1 MRRLTLPLVILV
13 CVAIAALLAWL
24 ALNSAS
30 FGDRRPRDDMPA
42 TRAEGTVTRTLPPF
56 KRLEVAGAAEV
67 TLVQGTAEG
76 IAITS
81 PARRGGQVRAEVRG
95 DTLYIDSGN
104 SSRWWDLFLGG
115 GGARSG
121 QVVVTFKDLEAIA
134 AAGAVKLASAE
145 IKVPELKIAGAGGTS
160 LKIDNLQ
167 CGQLKLSG
175 AGGLKAE
182 LAGRVTEQTITIAG
196 AGEYRGGKLV
206 SQNATVTVAGA
217 GQVVIN
223 AEKTLNA
230 TISGAG
236 SVDYI
241 GDPKVTER
249 VSGVGR
255 VRRRD
260 SAESGYQRFA
270 AAEH

>member
-1 MRRLTLPLVILV
+1 MRRLTLPLVILA

-30 FGDRRPRDDMPA
+30 FGDRRPRDDAPT
-42 TRAEGTVTRTLPPF
+42 TRAEAAVTHELPPF
-56 KRLEVAGAAEV
+56 KRMEVAGAAEV
-67 TLVQGTAEG
+67 TLVQGTAES
-76 IAITS
+76 IAITP
-81 PARRGGQVRAEVRG
+81 PARRTSRIRAEVRG
-95 DTLYIDSGN
+95 DTLYIEAGD
-104 SSRWWDLFLGG
+104 SSRWWDWLLGG
-115 GGARSG
+115 GSGARPG
-121 QVVVTFKDLEAIA
+121 QIIVTFKDLEAIA
-134 AAGAVKLASAE
+134 AAGSVKLTAAE
-145 IKVPELKIAGAGGTS
+145 IKVPELKIAGAGGTA

-182 LAGRVTEQTITIAG
+182 VSGRVTDQTITIAG

-206 SQNATVTVAGA
+206 SQNATVSVAGA
-217 GQVVIN
+217 GQVIIN
-223 AEKTLNA
+223 AEKTLTA

-236 SVDYI
+236 TVDYI

-260 SAESGYQRFA
+260 SADAGYPRFA
-270 AAEH
+270 VAQ